1 MITRHYHLPSFP
13 QRKLLLVR
21 AAVGPEKGI
30 PIRLN
35 LLLDTGA
42 RYTLLPVEIVRA
54 VGCDIHRPLRRI
66 PVMTAQG
73 VIQAPIVE
81 IPWFHCLGQRIEKW
95 PVIAHTLPPESFVDG
110 LLGMDFLTRFQV
122 TIVLDQ
128 ARSAEIILRVSD

>member
-1 MITRHYHLPSFP
+1 VSTRHYRLPSFP

-21 AAVGPEKGI
+21 AAIGSEKGI

-54 VGCDIHRPLRRI
+54 VGCEIHSPLRRI

-81 IPWFHCLGQRIEKW
+81 VPWFHCLGQRIERYAMCNL
-95 PVIAHTLPPESFVDG
+95 IF
-110 LLGMDFLTRFQV
+110 LGYTSR
-122 TIVLDQ
+122 
-128 ARSAEIILRVSD
+128 

>member
-1 MITRHYHLPSFP
+1 MSTRHYRLSSFP

-21 AAVGPEKGI
+21 AAVGPERGI

-54 VGCDIHRPLRRI
+54 VGCDIRSPLRRI

-81 IPWFHCLGQRIEKW
+81 VPWFHCLGQRIEKW

-110 LLGMDFLTRFQV
+110 LLGMDFLTCFQV

-128 ARSAEIILRVSD
+128 ARSAEIILRVPD